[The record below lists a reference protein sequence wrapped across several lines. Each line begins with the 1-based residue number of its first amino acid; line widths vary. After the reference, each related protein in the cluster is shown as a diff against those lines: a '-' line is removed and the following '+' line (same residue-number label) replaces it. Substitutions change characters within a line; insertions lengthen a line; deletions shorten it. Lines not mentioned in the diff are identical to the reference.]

1 MHVSKLICMFVCM
14 YLSMFVLKSVCI
26 KKLVSVS
33 RIQRMDGT
41 INDFRLVQKI
51 NANTDLK

>member
-1 MHVSKLICMFVCM
+1 MF
-14 YLSMFVLKSVCI
+14 LLKSVCI

-41 INDFRLVQKI
+41 NNDFRLVQKI